1 MERDHPNSDVQETE
15 KSRGVFER
23 DIYPIFIPQALT
35 GLVFTALSFYI
46 GYYQGEFIL
55 STINTPQTGTSAS
68 ISSRL
73 AYAIC
78 CSLPMLLSLFAG
90 VQMTATKRA
99 LTGAANPLSGNERYV
114 QVHKN
119 YTTNSYSGAVCG
131 WCNPHADHSSLH

>member
-1 MERDHPNSDVQETE
+1 MERDHPKSDVQETE
-15 KSRGVFER
+15 KSRGVFEH

-46 GYYQGEFIL
+46 GYYHGEFIL
-55 STINTPQTGTSAS
+55 STINCNTPQTGTSAS

-90 VQMTATKRA
+90 IQMTAMKRA
-99 LTGAANPLSGNERYV
+99 LTGAANPLSGNEHYV
-114 QVHKN
+114 QIVVPVFRNQMLFRIGK
-119 YTTNSYSGAVCG
+119 VQI
-131 WCNPHADHSSLH
+131 LRVKVQ